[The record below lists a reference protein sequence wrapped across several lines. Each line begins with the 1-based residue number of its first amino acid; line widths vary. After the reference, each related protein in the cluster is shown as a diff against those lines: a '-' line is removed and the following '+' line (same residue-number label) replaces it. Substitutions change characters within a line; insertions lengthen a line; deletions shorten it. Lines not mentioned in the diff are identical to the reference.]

1 MKKRLLSFVLV
12 LVMLIGMAPV
22 TALPAFAAE
31 MTTTEDAILMIQG
44 FEGFHPNAYMDNGQ
58 WTIGFGTS
66 SEEGATITRE
76 EADRV
81 MREHV
86 KTLEASINKFA
97 ADNNL
102 TLNQGQFDALISFS
116 FNCGTAWTRSA
127 GKFRTAVL
135 NGTTGNEFLYAITL
149 WANSAGVPSTGLIK
163 RRLAEANL
171 YLNGQCSTEPPANY
185 TYVIYDANGGSVGE
199 DKMQGFDSNTPVAI
213 KANPTHTNTSLQFAG
228 WYTSRSNGAKVTTLT
243 AANAGKTLYAMW
255 GIEVK
260 VTNSYVNVR
269 NAPGT
274 AGTAP
279 IGKLNMGDAVVI
291 FETATVN
298 NALWGRFSGGWISLD
313 YTNYKALMDAQ
324 QKEDTEEEGTG
335 SGETVVATAIVKCS
349 SYVNVRNEPS
359 TVGTRVVG
367 KLANGT
373 RVDIYE
379 IRTVQGHKWGRIS
392 NGWFCL
398 DYALLSTGS
407 MEDTGSGDTG
417 SGSGTGSSETVLRTG
432 TVTHTRVNVR
442 NAPGTAGTTVVGQLN
457 KGDKVNIYEF
467 RTVSSHQWG
476 RIGTNRWVCLDYV
489 TLDPETSD
497 DNTDD
502 NTGDDGDEDTG
513 SGSGNTTNEAI
524 GTVTFPV
531 NTSIYNSSGR
541 KIATVTAG
549 TTMTVYGIAEIESTG
564 KLYYIITGG
573 YVEMEKLE
581 LTLVSPEK
589 YKATRELPAYG
600 TPGDLTTQ
608 IATLAQDAEISVTK
622 IMLVDNIVWCF
633 ATVDGKDAWVD
644 GEYLEEVEDSSG
656 SGEDSEEDTDED
668 ADEDTDEDAD
678 EDTDDDQDDST
689 GGNQGGST
697 GDTILRTGYVHY
709 SYVNVR
715 NAPGTVGTKVVDKLN
730 NGARVNIYE
739 FRTVGTKQWARIGT
753 DRWVCMD
760 YITLDAQNN
769 SGGNQGGNQGGNT
782 GGNNGGNTG
791 GNTGNPGENSI
802 ATGFVNSTTLN
813 IRSGPGL
820 GYGSVGTLQKGN
832 RFNVY
837 EYKLNNNMIWG
848 RIGGSKWICL
858 SYTLLDSTGTI
869 TGGGEMGTII
879 KTGYAANIR
888 SGPGTGYALMGKML
902 INSRVEIFEIK
913 QGNGTKWGRISLG
926 WISMEYVMLDSQLPP
941 GVIPGTGDNNGG
953 NPGGGTGDQG
963 GNQGGTPG
971 GDTGNQGGNQGDN
984 TGRLY
989 TGVVILTN
997 TLKIRQTPSTS
1008 GAELGTLARN
1018 AQVSIYELAVA
1029 NGMAWGK
1036 CDKGWISLTYVDL
1049 IPASGNGAVDARVV
1063 QYDGL
1068 NIREAAG
1075 TKHKSVGT
1083 YSKGTVV
1090 DIFEFSGN
1098 WGRTKDGWVNLDYLL
1113 T

>member
-1 MKKRLLSFVLV
+1 MKKRLLSLMLV
-12 LVMLIGMAPV
+12 LVMLIEMAPV
-22 TALPAFAAE
+22 TPLHASAAT
-31 MTTTEDAILMIQG
+31 MTTSENAILMIQD
-44 FEGFHPNAYMDNGQ
+44 FEGFHAEAYMDNGQ
-58 WTIGFGTS
+58 WTIGYGTS

-86 KTLEASINKFA
+86 ATLETAINTFASGNGL
-97 ADNNL
+97 N
-102 TLNQGQFDALISFS
+102 LNQGQFDALISFS
-116 FNCGTAWTRSA
+116 FNCGTAWTKSA
-127 GKFRTAVL
+127 GKFRSAVL
-135 NGTTGNEFLYAITL
+135 NGTKGNEFLYAISL
-149 WANSAGVPSTGLIK
+149 WANSGGVPSTGLIN

-171 YLNGQCSTEPPANY
+171 YLNGQCSTTPPANY
-185 TYVIYDANGGSVGE
+185 TYVLYDANGGSVGE
-199 DKMQGFDSNTPVAI
+199 DKMQGFDTNTPAAI
-213 KANPTHTNTSLQFAG
+213 KANPTHSNTSLQFAG
-228 WYTSRSNGAKVTTLT
+228 WYTSKTNGAKVTSLT
-243 AANAGKTLYAMW
+243 SANAGKTLYALW

-274 AGTAP
+274 VGTTP
-279 IGKLNMGDAVVI
+279 IGKLNMGDQVVI
-291 FETATVN
+291 FETTTVN
-298 NALWGRFSGGWISLD
+298 GALWGRFSGGWISLD

-324 QKEDTEEEGTG
+324 KEQQPGDGTEDGTG
-335 SGETVVATAIVKCS
+335 SGEKVVATAIVKCS
-349 SYVNVRNEPS
+349 TYVNVRNAPS
-359 TVGTRVVG
+359 TVGTTVVG

-398 DYALLSTGS
+398 DYAILSTGS
-407 MEDTGSGDTG
+407 GEDTGSGDTG
-417 SGSGTGSSETVLRTG
+417 STGGTGSGSTETVLRTG
-432 TVTHTRVNVR
+432 TVTHTYVNVR
-442 NAPGTAGTTVVGQLN
+442 NAPGTAGTSVVGQLN

-467 RTVSSHQWG
+467 RTVNSHQWG

-489 TLDPETSD
+489 TLDAPSSGGES
-497 DNTDD
+497 
-502 NTGDDGDEDTG
+502 GGDTG
-513 SGSGNTTNEAI
+513 SGSGSGSTTSEAI

-531 NTSIYNSSGR
+531 NTPIYNASGK
-541 KIATVTAG
+541 KIATVVAG
-549 TTMTVYGIAEIESTG
+549 TTMTVYGIAENESTG
-564 KLYYIITGG
+564 TLYYIITGG
-573 YVEMEKLE
+573 YVEMENLE
-581 LTLVSPEK
+581 MVLLTPES
-589 YKATRELPAYG
+589 YKATRDLPTYG
-600 TPGDLTTQ
+600 TAGDLTSQ
-608 IATLAQDAEISVTK
+608 MATLKKDAVVSVSK
-622 IMLVDNIVWCF
+622 IKLVGDVLWCF
-633 ATVDGKDAWVD
+633 TSAGIVEGWVD
-644 GEYLEEVEDSSG
+644 GEYLEEVEGSGDSG
-656 SGEDSEEDTDED
+656 SGDTGSGG
-668 ADEDTDEDAD
+668 
-678 EDTDDDQDDST
+678 DQGGST
-689 GGNQGGST
+689 GGNTG

-739 FRTVGTKQWARIGT
+739 FRTVNNHQWARIGT

-769 SGGNQGGNQGGNT
+769 GGSTGGNTGGTGGGTGGNT
-782 GGNNGGNTG
+782 GGNQGGSTG
-791 GNTGNPGENSI
+791 GNTGEPSI
-802 ATGFVNSTTLN
+802 ATGFVTSTTLN

-820 GYGSVGTLQKGN
+820 GYGTVGSLQKGN

-848 RIGGSKWICL
+848 RIGGAKWICL
-858 SYTLLDSTGTI
+858 SYTLLDSTGVV

-879 KTGYAANIR
+879 KTGYAVNIR

-913 QGNGTKWGRISLG
+913 AGNGTQWGRISLG

-941 GVIPGTGDNNGG
+941 GVIPGPGDST
-953 NPGGGTGDQG
+953 GGGSTGGESG
-963 GNQGGTPG
+963 GESG
-971 GDTGNQGGNQGDN
+971 GDTGSGGNTGGN
-984 TGRLY
+984 TGSTDGRLY
-989 TGVVILTN
+989 NGVVILTN
-997 TLKIRQTPSTS
+997 ALKIRQTPSTS

-1018 AQVSIYELAVA
+1018 TQVAIYELAVG

-1036 CDKGWISLTYVDL
+1036 CDRGWISLTYVDL

-1068 NIREAAG
+1068 NIREAPG
-1075 TKHKSVGT
+1075 TKNKSVGT

>member
-1 MKKRLLSFVLV
+1 MKKRLFSFILV
-12 LVMLIGMAPV
+12 LVMLISMLPA
-22 TALPAFAAE
+22 TALKAHAAT
-31 MTTTEDAILMIQG
+31 MTTSEDAIAMIKG
-44 FEGFHPNAYMDNGQ
+44 FEGFHANAYMDNGQ
-58 WTIGFGTS
+58 WTIGYGTS
-66 SEEGATITRE
+66 SEEGATITEE

-86 KTLEASINKFA
+86 ATLETAINTFA
-97 ADNNL
+97 ASNGLN
-102 TLNQGQFDALISFS
+102 LNQGKFDALISFS
-116 FNCGTAWTRSA
+116 FNCGTAWTKSA
-127 GKFRTAVL
+127 GKFRSAVL
-135 NGTTGNEFLYAITL
+135 NGTTGNEFLYAISL
-149 WANSAGVPSTGLIK
+149 WANSGGVPSAGLIN

-171 YLNGQCSTEPPANY
+171 YLNGRCSTTPPSNY
-185 TYVIYDANGGSVGE
+185 TYVLYDANGGTVGE
-199 DKMQGFDSNTPVAI
+199 DKMQGFDTNTPAAI
-213 KANPTHTNTSLQFAG
+213 KANPTHSNSSLIFAG
-228 WYTSRSNGAKVTTLT
+228 WYTSKSNGAKVTSLT
-243 AANAGKTLYAMW
+243 SANAGKTLYALW

-274 AGTAP
+274 VGTTP
-279 IGKLNMGDAVVI
+279 IGKLNLGDEVVI
-291 FETATVN
+291 FETTSIN
-298 NALWGRFSGGWISLD
+298 GALWGRFSGGWISLD

-324 QKEDTEEEGTG
+324 EDKEEEGGTEG
-335 SGETVVATAIVKCS
+335 GTTAGETVVATAIVKCS
-349 SYVNVRNEPS
+349 TYVNVRNAPS
-359 TVGTRVVG
+359 TVGTTIVG

-398 DYALLSTGS
+398 DYAILSTGS
-407 MEDTGSGDTG
+407 GEDTGDTG
-417 SGSGTGSSETVLRTG
+417 SGSGSGTGSGSSETVLRTG
-432 TVTHTRVNVR
+432 TVTHTYVNVR

-457 KGDKVNIYEF
+457 KGDKVNLYEF
-467 RTVSSHQWG
+467 RTVNGHQWG
-476 RIGTNRWVCLDYV
+476 RIGTNRWVCMDYV
-489 TLDPETSD
+489 TLDAQNSGGS
-497 DNTDD
+497 
-502 NTGDDGDEDTG
+502 GDDSG
-513 SGSGNTTNEAI
+513 SGSGSTATEAI

-531 NTSIYNSSGR
+531 NTSIYNASGK

-549 TTMTVYGIAEIESTG
+549 TTMTVYGIAEEESTG

-573 YVEMEKLE
+573 YVEMEGLE
-581 LTLVSPEK
+581 LVLIAPET
-589 YKATRELPAYG
+589 YKATRDLPAYG
-600 TPGDLTTQ
+600 TAGDLNSQ
-608 IATLAQDAEISVTK
+608 MATLNKDAVVSVTK
-622 IMLVDNIVWCF
+622 IKLVDGILWCY
-633 ATVDGKDAWVD
+633 ATADGISAWVD
-644 GEYLEEVEDSSG
+644 GEYLEETEDSSDSG
-656 SGEDSEEDTDED
+656 SG
-668 ADEDTDEDAD
+668 
-678 EDTDDDQDDST
+678 ST
-689 GGNQGGST
+689 GGETGGETGGSQGGNTGNT

-730 NGARVNIYE
+730 SGARVNLYE
-739 FRTVGTKQWARIGT
+739 FRTVNNHEWGRIGT

-760 YITLDAQNN
+760 YITLDAQN
-769 SGGNQGGNQGGNT
+769 SGSQGGSTGGNQGGGNQGGNT
-782 GGNNGGNTG
+782 GGSQGGNTG
-791 GNTGNPGENSI
+791 TTGEPSI
-802 ATGFVNSTTLN
+802 ATGFVNSSTLN

-820 GYGSVGTLQKGN
+820 GYGTVGSLQKGN

-848 RIGGSKWICL
+848 RIGGAKWICL
-858 SYTLLDSTGTI
+858 SYTLLDSTGTV

-879 KTGYAANIR
+879 KTGYAVNIR

-913 QGNGTKWGRISLG
+913 QGNGSNWGRISLG
-926 WISMEYVMLDSQLPP
+926 WICMDYVMLDSQLPP
-941 GVIPGTGDNNGG
+941 GVIPGFGDNPGGSQGG
-953 NPGGGTGDQG
+953 NPGGGTGGESGGSQGGGDQGGNPGGDQG
-963 GNQGGTPG
+963 GNQGG
-971 GDTGNQGGNQGDN
+971 N

-997 TLKIRQTPSTS
+997 ALKIRQTPSTS

-1029 NGMAWGK
+1029 NGMAWGR
-1036 CDKGWISLTYVDL
+1036 CDQGWISLTYIDL

-1068 NIREAAG
+1068 NIREGAG
-1075 TKHKSVGT
+1075 TKYKSVGT